1 MSGQLRRIPFSRERR
16 GAVAEVLLK
25 PYEMGVTEM
34 TPPCRRLEGKFALIT
49 GASRGI
55 GRAVAVRFAEEGASV
70 AINYAGSEAAAEET
84 LAEARAASRASG
96 YGADRHRIVKADVSD
111 TAAIDAMFEQVLRG
125 GARLDILVNNAGIQA
140 PAPSHEAPLA
150 EYRHILD
157 VNLTGALLCAQAG
170 IRHFLSR
177 PGGGVILNCSS
188 VHEIIPKPAY
198 IAYSVSKGGL
208 GNLTRTL
215 ALEFADRGIRVNGVG
230 PGATLTDMNSAW
242 ADDPQARRN
251 VESHIPMKR
260 AATPAEIASV
270 FAFLAS
276 DDASYVTGQ
285 TIYAC
290 GGITLYADFKQN
302 WAS

>member
-1 MSGQLRRIPFSRERR
+1 MPSQ
-16 GAVAEVLLK
+16 
-25 PYEMGVTEM
+25 
-34 TPPCRRLEGKFALIT
+34 CRRLEGKFALIT

-70 AINYAGSEAAAEET
+70 AINYVGSEGAAEET
-84 LAEARAASRASG
+84 LGLVRAASQAGG
-96 YGADRHRIVKADVSD
+96 YPADRHCVVKADVSD
-111 TAAIDAMFEQVLRG
+111 PAAIAAMFAQVLRG
-125 GARLDILVNNAGIQA
+125 GRRLDILVNNAGIQA
-140 PAPSHEAPLA
+140 ASPSDQTPLA

-157 VNLTGALLCAQAG
+157 VNLTGALLCAQAALK
-170 IRHFLSR
+170 HFLSR

-188 VHEIIPKPAY
+188 VHEIIPKPTY
-198 IAYSVSKGGL
+198 IAYSISKGGL

-215 ALEFADRGIRVNGVG
+215 ALEYADRGIRVNGVG

-251 VESHIPMKR
+251 VESHIPMGR
-260 AATPAEIASV
+260 AATPEEMASV

>member
-1 MSGQLRRIPFSRERR
+1 MAPQ
-16 GAVAEVLLK
+16 
-25 PYEMGVTEM
+25 
-34 TPPCRRLEGKFALIT
+34 CHRLEGKMALIT

-55 GRAVAVRFAEEGASV
+55 GRAVAVRFAEEGAAV
-70 AINYAGSEAAAEET
+70 AINYAGSEVAAQET
-84 LAEARAASRASG
+84 LTLAQAASRASS
-96 YGADRHRIVKADVSD
+96 YPADRHCVVKADVSD
-111 TAAIDAMFEQVLRG
+111 SAAVGAMFDQVLAG
-125 GARLDILVNNAGIQA
+125 GRRLDILVNNAGIQA
-140 PAPSHEAPLA
+140 PAPSYETPLA

-157 VNLTGALLCAQAG
+157 VNLTGALLCAQAA

-177 PGGGVILNCSS
+177 TGGGVILNCSS
-188 VHEIIPKPAY
+188 VHEIIPKPTY

-215 ALEFADRGIRVNGVG
+215 ALEYADRGIRVNGVG

-242 ADDPQARRN
+242 ADDPKARRN
-251 VESHIPMKR
+251 VESHIPMNR
-260 AATPAEIASV
+260 AATPEEIAAV

>member
-1 MSGQLRRIPFSRERR
+1 MAPQ
-16 GAVAEVLLK
+16 
-25 PYEMGVTEM
+25 
-34 TPPCRRLEGKFALIT
+34 CRRLEGKFALIT

-55 GRAVAVRFAEEGASV
+55 GRAVAVRFAGEGAAV

-84 LAEARAASRASG
+84 LAQVRAASRAVDYST
-96 YGADRHRIVKADVSD
+96 DPHCIVKADVSD
-111 TAAIDAMFEQVLRG
+111 PAAIAAMFERVLRDG
-125 GARLDILVNNAGIQA
+125 KRLDILVNTAGIQA

-150 EYRHILD
+150 DYRHILD
-157 VNLTGALLCAQAG
+157 VNLTGALLCAQAA

-198 IAYSVSKGGL
+198 VAYSVSKGGL

-215 ALEFADRGIRVNGVG
+215 ALEYAGRGIRVNGLG

-242 ADDPQARRN
+242 AGDPQARRN

-260 AATPAEIASV
+260 AATPEEIAGV

>member
-1 MSGQLRRIPFSRERR
+1 MAPQ
-16 GAVAEVLLK
+16 
-25 PYEMGVTEM
+25 
-34 TPPCRRLEGKFALIT
+34 CRRLEGKFALIT

-55 GRAVAVRFAEEGASV
+55 GRAVAVRFAEEGAAV

-84 LAEARAASRASG
+84 LAQVRAASRAADDS
-96 YGADRHRIVKADVSD
+96 ADRHGIVKADVSD
-111 TAAIDAMFEQVLRG
+111 PAAIAAMFEQVLRG
-125 GARLDILVNNAGIQA
+125 GQRLDILVNNAGIQA
-140 PAPSHEAPLA
+140 PSPSDQTPLA

-157 VNLTGALLCAQAG
+157 VNLTGALLCAQAA

-188 VHEIIPKPAY
+188 VHEIIPKPTY
-198 IAYSVSKGGL
+198 IAYSVSKGGM

-215 ALEFADRGIRVNGVG
+215 ALEYADRGIRVNGVG

-251 VESHIPMKR
+251 VEGHIPMGR
-260 AATPAEIASV
+260 AATPEEIASV

-285 TIYAC
+285 TLYAC

>member
-1 MSGQLRRIPFSRERR
+1 MAPQ
-16 GAVAEVLLK
+16 
-25 PYEMGVTEM
+25 
-34 TPPCRRLEGKFALIT
+34 CRRLEGKFALIT

-55 GRAVAVRFAEEGASV
+55 GRAVAVRFAEEGAAV
-70 AINYAGSEAAAEET
+70 AIDYVGSEAAAK
-84 LAEARAASRASG
+84 EALGQVQAVSRACG
-96 YGADRHRIVKADVSD
+96 HPADRHCIVKADVSD
-111 TAAIDAMFEQVLRG
+111 PAAITAMFEQVLRDWE
-125 GARLDILVNNAGIQA
+125 RLDILVNNAGIQA
-140 PAPSHEAPLA
+140 ASPSDQTPLP

-157 VNLTGALLCAQAG
+157 VNLTGALLCAQAA

-188 VHEIIPKPAY
+188 VHEIIPKPTY
-198 IAYSVSKGGL
+198 VAYSVSKGGL

-215 ALEFADRGIRVNGVG
+215 ALEYADRGIRVNGVG
-230 PGATLTDMNSAW
+230 PGATLTDMNDAW
-242 ADDPQARRN
+242 ANDPQARRN
-251 VESHIPMKR
+251 VEAHIPMKR
-260 AATPAEIASV
+260 AATPEEIASV

>member
-1 MSGQLRRIPFSRERR
+1 MAPQ
-16 GAVAEVLLK
+16 
-25 PYEMGVTEM
+25 
-34 TPPCRRLEGKFALIT
+34 CRRLEGKFALIT

-55 GRAVAVRFAEEGASV
+55 GRGVAVRFAEEGAAV
-70 AINYAGSEAAAEET
+70 AINYAGSEPAAQET
-84 LAEARAASRASG
+84 LELARAASRAGG
-96 YGADRHRIVKADVSD
+96 YSAERHCIAKADVSD
-111 TAAIDAMFEQVLRG
+111 PAAIAAMFERVLRG
-125 GARLDILVNNAGIQA
+125 GQRLDILVNNAGIQA

-157 VNLTGALLCAQAG
+157 VNLTGALLCAQAA

-188 VHEIIPKPAY
+188 VHEIIPKPVY
-198 IAYSVSKGGL
+198 IDYSVSKGGL

-215 ALEFADRGIRVNGVG
+215 ALEYADRGIRVNGVG

-242 ADDPQARRN
+242 ADDPKARRS
-251 VESHIPMKR
+251 VESHIPMNR

-285 TIYAC
+285 TIFAC
-290 GGITLYADFKQN
+290 GGITLYPEFRTN
-302 WAS
+302 WSS

>member
-1 MSGQLRRIPFSRERR
+1 MPQ
-16 GAVAEVLLK
+16 
-25 PYEMGVTEM
+25 
-34 TPPCRRLEGKFALIT
+34 CRRLEGKLTLIT

-55 GRAVAVRFAEEGASV
+55 GRAVAIRFAEEGASV
-70 AINYAGSEAAAEET
+70 AINYAGSAAAAEET
-84 LAEARAASRASG
+84 LQLARGASRAAG
-96 YGADRHRIVKADVSD
+96 YDADKHCIVRADVSD
-111 TAAIDAMFEQVLRG
+111 AAAIDTMFDQVLRDWT
-125 GARLDILVNNAGIQA
+125 RLDILVNNAGIQA
-140 PAPSHEAPLA
+140 PSPSHEAPLD

-157 VNLTGALLCAQAG
+157 VNLTGALLCAQAA

-177 PGGGVILNCSS
+177 PGGGIILNCSS
-188 VHEIIPKPAY
+188 VHEKIPKPTFV
-198 IAYSVSKGGL
+198 AYSVSKGGL

-215 ALEFADRGIRVNGVG
+215 ALEYADRGIRVNGVG

-242 ADDPQARRN
+242 ANDPQARRN
-251 VESHIPMKR
+251 VESHIPMGR
-260 AATPAEIASV
+260 AATPEEIASV

>member
-1 MSGQLRRIPFSRERR
+1 MAPQ
-16 GAVAEVLLK
+16 
-25 PYEMGVTEM
+25 
-34 TPPCRRLEGKFALIT
+34 CRRLEGKFALIT

-55 GRAVAVRFAEEGASV
+55 GRAVAVRFAEEGAAV
-70 AINYAGSEAAAEET
+70 AINYAGSETAAQET
-84 LAEARAASRASG
+84 LEQARAASRAGG
-96 YGADRHRIVKADVSD
+96 YSAERHCIVKADVSD
-111 TAAIDAMFEQVLRG
+111 PAAIAAMFEQVLRG
-125 GARLDILVNNAGIQA
+125 GQRLDILVNNAGIQA
-140 PAPSHEAPLA
+140 PAPRHEAPLV

-157 VNLTGALLCAQAG
+157 VNLTGALLCAQAA

-188 VHEIIPKPAY
+188 VHEIIPKPSY
-198 IAYSVSKGGL
+198 IAYSISKGGL

-215 ALEFADRGIRVNGVG
+215 ALEYADRGIRVNGVG

-242 ADDPQARRN
+242 ADDPQARRS
-251 VESHIPMKR
+251 VESHLPMNR
-260 AATPAEIASV
+260 AATPAEIAAV

-290 GGITLYADFKQN
+290 GGITLYADFKN
-302 WAS
+302 NGAS